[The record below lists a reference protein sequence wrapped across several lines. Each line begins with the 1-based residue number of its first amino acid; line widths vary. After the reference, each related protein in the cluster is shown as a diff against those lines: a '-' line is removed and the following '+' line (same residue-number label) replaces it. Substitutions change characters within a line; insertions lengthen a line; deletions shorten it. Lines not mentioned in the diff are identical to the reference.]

1 MSAPRVILVGSI
13 TLFGIIGVC
22 GLFKK
27 FLPPKEERIEE
38 IVIQEEEVKP
48 LKRAP
53 KIQSIIEAP
62 KETSEV
68 LKETPPSASLS
79 KPVDIGDEIPNI
91 DRIFQLFTT
100 GPLKL
105 PIVETVAYSSQVSW
119 LKGRSAWIAD
129 YATHYGTS
137 RHFIAR
143 SLNGQPDY
151 FSQTVQDGS
160 SFNVF
165 RLDKKIEFY
174 LLIDL
179 SRCKMAFYYL
189 DLDTNERVLLKT
201 YTVGLGKPNPQSSSG
216 SATPLGRFTLGDK
229 VAIYKPGMKGFYGNQ
244 EVEMVQIFGSRWLPI
259 GNGYGLKGAPLIV
272 DPRTKAIS
280 EDRSVVGQYLSDG
293 CIQFFKEDIEE
304 IFSIVITKPTY
315 VEIVKDFRDAVLP
328 GQEVA
333 IPRKL

>member
-1 MSAPRVILVGSI
+1 MPRVILVGSI
-13 TLFGIIGVC
+13 ALFGVIGVC

-27 FLPPKEERIEE
+27 FFSHKEEGIEE
-38 IVIQEEEVKP
+38 VVIQEEEIKP

-53 KIQSIIEAP
+53 KIQSIIEPP
-62 KETSEV
+62 KETSEAS
-68 LKETPPSASLS
+68 KEPVPFASLS
-79 KPVDIGDEIPNI
+79 KPVDIADEIPNI

-105 PIVETVAYSSQVSW
+105 PIVETITYASQVSW
-119 LKGRSAWIAD
+119 LKGRSAWVAD
-129 YATHYGTS
+129 YAAHYGTS

-143 SLNGQPDY
+143 SLHGRPDY
-151 FSQTVQDGS
+151 FSQKVQEGS
-160 SFNVF
+160 AFNVF

-174 LLIDL
+174 LLVDL

-189 DLDTNERVLLKT
+189 DLDTDERVLLKT
-201 YTVGLGKPNPQSSSG
+201 YDVGLGKESPEILSESM
-216 SATPLGRFTLGDK
+216 TPLGRFILGDK

-244 EVEMVQIFGSRWLPI
+244 EVEMVQKVGTRWIPI
-259 GNGYGLKGAPLIV
+259 DEGWGLTGAPWV
-272 DPRTKAIS
+272 FDPQTKTLK
-280 EDRSVVGQYLSDG
+280 EDRSVIGQYKSNKS
-293 CIQFFKEDIEE
+293 IQLLKEDIEE

-315 VEIVKDFRDAVLP
+315 IEIVKDFRNASLP